1 MKNLT
6 SVVAGLESLVQSL
19 QSVEE
24 FGQLFATKIRGV
36 VKRVLA
42 AVRAFRCREVTPHRF
57 ERFERRLEQ
66 LFRELARLLL
76 ERTVNQ
82 IESSKRPESVT
93 WEDRTFE
100 AYARRERSMDTR
112 VGTIRYRR
120 WLHRP
125 EWFFVRGIAPLDKRL
140 GLTGNRVSP
149 GVAHKLGQ
157 LAADLPQQAAISE
170 LREHFGIDLSV
181 DAYRR
186 VVEHVSCEIHFR
198 HDEAAIAQLREW
210 IEEAAKTKGKHDVL
224 LLVGR
229 DGVHVP
235 MRESWKEAACS
246 TLAVYDR
253 KRNRL
258 GTIYLGEMPEEKQTT
273 MTERLTKVIHGVLD
287 HDASKLLRLRY
298 VTDAGSTPRGYFDNV
313 LCPMKHPRT
322 GQPLIWSW
330 GVDFFHA
337 CEYLNLLANSL
348 YGTGTAESQAWFKQH
363 RHTLRHD
370 PDAVR
375 KILSRAAQIRRRH
388 QLEGTADDYERA
400 RGYLD
405 RHRSHMDYAT
415 RRQAGDPIGSGITE
429 AGCKVIF
436 NQRMK
441 QSGMRWTKRGG
452 QKIVDLRTACRSKL
466 WNRIWSRGLDDYTTL
481 PETNLR
487 IPETATPNLTETA

>member
-1 MKNLT
+1 MKDLT
-6 SVVAGLESLVQSL
+6 SIIATLESLVQSL
-19 QSVEE
+19 E
-24 FGQLFATKIRGV
+24 QLERSFATSIVGV
-36 VKRVLA
+36 ARRVFA
-42 AVRAFRCREVTPHRF
+42 SVRAFLRCEVTPRGF
-57 ERFERRLEQ
+57 EEFERRLER
-66 LFRELARLLL
+66 LFREMARLLL

-82 IESSKRPESVT
+82 IESTQRPAPVM

-100 AYARRERSMDTR
+100 PYARRERSMETR
-112 VGTIRYRR
+112 VGTIRFRR
-120 WLHRP
+120 WLHKS
-125 EWFFVRGIAPLDKRL
+125 EYSFFVRGIAPLDKRL

-149 GVAHKLGQ
+149 GVAHKLGR

-186 VVEHVSCEIHFR
+186 VVEHVSSEIRFR
-198 HDEAAIAQLREW
+198 HDEAAIDQLQGW
-210 IEEAAKTKGKHDVL
+210 IEAAAKTKGKHEVL

-235 MRESWKEAACS
+235 MRESWKEAGCA

-273 MTERLTKVIHGVLD
+273 MTERLTKVLNGVLD
-287 HDASKLLRLRY
+287 HDASMSLRLRY
-298 VTDAGSTPRGYFDNV
+298 VTDAGSTPRSYFEDV
-313 LCPMKHPRT
+313 LRTMKHPRT
-322 GQPLIWSW
+322 GDPLEWTW

-348 YGTGTAESQAWFKQH
+348 YGTGTAESQAWYKCQ
-363 RHTLRHD
+363 RHALRHD
-370 PDAVR
+370 SHGVR
-375 KILSRAAQIRRRH
+375 KVLSSAAQIRRRH
-388 QLEGTADDYERA
+388 QLEGTTDDYERA

-405 RHRSHMDYAT
+405 RHRSHMDYAS
-415 RRQAGDPIGSGITE
+415 RRKAGDPIGSGITE

-436 NQRMK
+436 NQRLK
-441 QSGMRWTKRGG
+441 QSGMRWSKHGG
-452 QKIVDLRTACRSKL
+452 RQIVDLRTACRSRL

-481 PETNLR
+481 PETNSTNT
-487 IPETATPNLTETA
+487 PELASK